1 METLET
7 KTIIYDCNCP
17 LCSLY
22 TGVFLKV
29 GILGK
34 NGRVSFEQ
42 ANPELLEKLD
52 LTRARH
58 EIPLV
63 DTATGEILYGLDGLC
78 LIVGNMV
85 PVLKPIITTGW
96 FKKGMRPVYN
106 FISYNRRIIAGSP
119 QSQTGFNCTPDFNLK
134 QRVALITGGISFTGL
149 GIYVFGVITGISNI
163 PLLFA
168 MVTLYFL
175 LLLTTNLVS
184 HTSNEMK
191 WDYLGHLAVLGIIES
206 TLFMSTALLSKAFAL
221 PGLLFAAQGAC
232 RLYALWL
239 HEKRVENNGFS
250 KNLNYAFGF
259 GAVVL
264 IFYLAVVLR

>member
-22 TGVFLKV
+22 TGVFLKIGV
-29 GILGK
+29 LGK

-42 ANPELLEKLD
+42 ANPEMLEKLD

-58 EIPLV
+58 EIPLI
-63 DTATGEILYGLDGLC
+63 DTTTGEILYGLDGLC
-78 LIVGNMV
+78 LIVGNIV
-85 PVLKPIITTGW
+85 PALKPVITNNL
-96 FKKGMRPVYN
+96 FKKALRPVYN
-106 FISYNRRIIAGSP
+106 FISYNRRVIAGSP
-119 QSQTGFNCTPDFNLK
+119 LSQTGFNCAPDFNLK
-134 QRVALITGGISFTGL
+134 LRLALIAGGIGFTAV
-149 GIYVFGVITGISNI
+149 GIYLFGVVAGIANI
-163 PLLFA
+163 PLLFG

-175 LLLTTNLVS
+175 LLLITNLLTNGS
-184 HTSNEMK
+184 TEMK

-206 TLFMSTALLSKAFAL
+206 VLFMSTALLAKLFVL
-221 PGLLFAAQGAC
+221 PGLLFAGQGAC

-239 HEKRVENNGFS
+239 HEKRVNNNGFS
-250 KNLNYAFGF
+250 KHLNYAFGF
-259 GAVVL
+259 GAVML